1 MNLSGRGQK
10 RPDELYDS
18 LVNHPDLLICRWLE
32 DTTLTFVN
40 DAYAKLYGYK
50 KEDLLGRKW
59 IGFLSDHI
67 STEVQQDIRFS
78 KEEGGV
84 IQREDPQKASDGTI
98 HWLRWYNQPIFDES
112 GEIVEFQS
120 VAIDVT
126 SQKEA
131 QEKLRTKNKEVN
143 LILDNIE
150 ELIAFHNPDMSLLWV
165 NRAYAKAIN
174 KTKEE
179 LRGKMCYEVWYGL
192 SKPCDNCPV
201 KRAIEEKRVI
211 SEEITVNGRIWQ
223 IKTYPV
229 FNSSGELL
237 GVVDLSFD
245 STDERMLTAQL
256 RESEERFRRLVESTD
271 DIVFELDVEGK
282 LTAIHGRW
290 LERIDFDSKHILGK
304 TAAEILPPEE
314 AAIHIEK
321 AARAAQGVSTGYEWS
336 LKGPDTEQVYS
347 ILLSPIAEEGS
358 VTGVVGIGR
367 EITKLKETQRAL
379 VETRDQLILSMSRLL
394 RIKDPY
400 TAYHQERVEKL
411 ASLIAKKIELSAKR
425 RRTVRFAS
433 LLHDIG
439 KIAIPADIL
448 NKPGKLNPI
457 ELGLIRQHPRSGY
470 EILKDIDFG
479 TPVAETVIQHHERLD
494 GSGYP
499 SGLSGEEIFLEA
511 KIIAVADVVEAISSH
526 RPYRAALGIDEAVAE
541 IKSKSGILYDEN
553 VVRSCLEILE
563 SGFSFEL

>member
-1 MNLSGRGQK
+1 MSLSERSQK

-40 DAYAKLYGYK
+40 DAYAKFYGYK
-50 KEDLLGRKW
+50 KEDLLGSKW

-67 STEVQQDIRFS
+67 STEVQKDIRLS
-78 KEEGGV
+78 REEGGV

-131 QEKLRTKNKEVN
+131 QEKLRTKSKEMN

-165 NRAYAKAIN
+165 NRAYARAIN

-179 LRGKMCYEVWYGL
+179 LRGKMCYEAWYGL
-192 SKPCDNCPV
+192 PKPCDDCPV
-201 KRAIEEKRVI
+201 KRAIEERRVI
-211 SEEITVNGRIWQ
+211 AEEVTVNGRIWQ
-223 IKTYPV
+223 IKAYPV
-229 FNSSGELL
+229 FNSSGELV

-245 STDERMLTAQL
+245 STDERMLTARL
-256 RESEERFRRLVESTD
+256 RESEERFRKLVESTD
-271 DIVFELDVEGK
+271 DIVFELDVEGG
-282 LTAIHGRW
+282 LTSIFGKWSEKAA
-290 LERIDFDSKHILGK
+290 FVSKDLLGK
-304 TAAEILPPEE
+304 TADEILSPEE
-314 AAIHIEK
+314 AAVHIEQ
-321 AARAAQGVSTGYEWS
+321 AARAAKGASTSYEWS
-336 LKGPDTEQVYS
+336 FNGVDSEHVYN
-347 ILLSPIAEEGS
+347 ILLSPISEEGS

-367 EITKLKETQRAL
+367 EITKLKETERAL

-411 ASLIAKKIELSAKR
+411 ASLIAKRMGLSDER
-425 RRTVRFAS
+425 LRTVKFAS

-479 TPVAETVIQHHERLD
+479 IPVSETVLQHHERLD

-499 SGLSGEEIFLEA
+499 GGLRREEISFEA
-511 KIIAVADVVEAISSH
+511 MIIAVADVVEAISSH
-526 RPYRAALGIDEAVAE
+526 RPYRAALGIDEAVSE
-541 IKSKSGILYDEN
+541 IKTKSGILYDED
-553 VVRSCLEILE
+553 VVKVCLEILE
-563 SGFSFEL
+563 SGFSF

>member
-1 MNLSGRGQK
+1 MSLSERSQK

-40 DAYAKLYGYK
+40 DAYAKFYGYK
-50 KEDLLGRKW
+50 KEDLLGSKW

-67 STEVQQDIRFS
+67 STEVQKDIRLS
-78 KEEGGV
+78 REEGGV

-131 QEKLRTKNKEVN
+131 QEKLRTKSKEMN

-165 NRAYAKAIN
+165 NRAYARAIN

-179 LRGKMCYEVWYGL
+179 LRGKMCYEAWYGL
-192 SKPCDNCPV
+192 PKPCDDCPV
-201 KRAIEEKRVI
+201 KRAIEERRVI
-211 SEEITVNGRIWQ
+211 AEEVTVNGRIWQ
-223 IKTYPV
+223 IKAYPV
-229 FNSSGELL
+229 FNSSGELV

-245 STDERMLTAQL
+245 STDERMLTARL
-256 RESEERFRRLVESTD
+256 RESEERFRKLVESTD
-271 DIVFELDVEGK
+271 DIVFELDVEGR
-282 LTAIHGRW
+282 LTSIFGKWSEKAA
-290 LERIDFDSKHILGK
+290 FVSKDLLGK
-304 TAAEILPPEE
+304 TADEILSPEE
-314 AAIHIEK
+314 AAVHIEQ
-321 AARAAQGVSTGYEWS
+321 AARAAKGASTSYEWS
-336 LKGPDTEQVYS
+336 FNGVDSEHVYN
-347 ILLSPIAEEGS
+347 ILLSPISEEGS

-367 EITKLKETQRAL
+367 EITKLKETERAL

-411 ASLIAKKIELSAKR
+411 ASLIAKRMGLSDER
-425 RRTVRFAS
+425 LRTVKFAS

-479 TPVAETVIQHHERLD
+479 IPVSETVLQHHERLD

-499 SGLSGEEIFLEA
+499 GGLRREEISFEA
-511 KIIAVADVVEAISSH
+511 MIIAVADVVEAISSH
-526 RPYRAALGIDEAVAE
+526 RPYRAALGIDEAVSE
-541 IKSKSGILYDEN
+541 IKTKSGILYDED
-553 VVRSCLEILE
+553 VVKVCLEILQ
-563 SGFSFEL
+563 SGFSF

>member
-10 RPDELYDS
+10 RPYELYDS

-67 STEVQQDIRFS
+67 SAEVKQDIRLS
-78 KEEGGV
+78 REMGSV

-131 QEKLRTKNKEVN
+131 QEKLRTKSKEMN

-165 NRAYAKAIN
+165 NRAYARAIN

-179 LRGKMCYEVWYGL
+179 LRGKMCYEAWYGL
-192 SKPCDNCPV
+192 PKPCDDCPV
-201 KRAIEEKRVI
+201 KRAIEGRRVI
-211 SEEITVNGRIWQ
+211 AEEVTVNGRIWQ
-223 IKTYPV
+223 IKAYPV
-229 FNSSGELL
+229 FNSSGELV

-245 STDERMLTAQL
+245 STDERMLTARL

-282 LTAIHGRW
+282 LTAIYGSW
-290 LERIDFDSKHILGK
+290 LKSIDFDSKEILGK
-304 TAAEILPPEE
+304 TADEILPPEE
-314 AAIHIEK
+314 AVVHIEQ
-321 AARAAQGVSTGYEWS
+321 AARAVKGVSTAYEWS
-336 LKGPDTEQVYS
+336 FNGVDSERVYS
-347 ILLSPIAEEGS
+347 ILLSPISEDGS

-367 EITKLKETQRAL
+367 EITKLKETERAL

-411 ASLIAKKIELSAKR
+411 ASLIAKRMGLSDER
-425 RRTVRFAS
+425 LRTVKFAS

-479 TPVAETVIQHHERLD
+479 IPVSETVLQHHERLD

-499 SGLSGEEIFLEA
+499 GGLRREEISFEA
-511 KIIAVADVVEAISSH
+511 MIIAVADVVEAISSH
-526 RPYRAALGIDEAVAE
+526 RPYRAALGIDEAVSE
-541 IKSKSGILYDEN
+541 IKTKSGILYDED
-553 VVRSCLEILE
+553 VVKVCLEILE
-563 SGFSFEL
+563 SGFSF

>member
-1 MNLSGRGQK
+1 MSLSERSQK

-40 DAYAKLYGYK
+40 DAYAKFYGYK
-50 KEDLLGRKW
+50 KEDLLGSKW

-67 STEVQQDIRFS
+67 STEVQKDIRLS
-78 KEEGGV
+78 REEGGV

-131 QEKLRTKNKEVN
+131 QEKLRTKSKEMN

-165 NRAYAKAIN
+165 NRAYTRAIN
-174 KTKEE
+174 KAKEE
-179 LRGKMCYEVWYGL
+179 LRGKMCYEAWYGL
-192 SKPCDNCPV
+192 PKPCDYCPV
-201 KRAIEEKRVI
+201 KRAIEERRVI
-211 SEEITVNGRIWQ
+211 AEEVTVNGRIWQ
-223 IKTYPV
+223 IKAYPV
-229 FNSSGELL
+229 FNSSGEFV

-245 STDERMLTAQL
+245 STEERQLTARL

-271 DIVFELDVEGK
+271 DIVFELDVEGR
-282 LTAIHGRW
+282 LTAIFGRW
-290 LERIDFDSKHILGK
+290 LERVDFDSKEIRGK

-321 AARAAQGVSTGYEWS
+321 TALAAKGVSTGYEWS
-336 LKGPDTEQVYS
+336 LKGVDTERVYS
-347 ILLSPIAEEGS
+347 ILLSPISEDGN
-358 VTGVVGIGR
+358 VTGMVGIGR
-367 EITKLKETQRAL
+367 EITKLKETERAL

-411 ASLIAKKIELSAKR
+411 ASHIAEKIELSSKR
-425 RRTVRFAS
+425 RRTVKFAS

-448 NKPGKLNPI
+448 NKP
-457 ELGLIRQHPRSGY
+457 
-470 EILKDIDFG
+470 EIG
-479 TPVAETVIQHHERLD
+479 RASCRER
-494 GSGYP
+494 
-499 SGLSGEEIFLEA
+499 
-511 KIIAVADVVEAISSH
+511 V
-526 RPYRAALGIDEAVAE
+526 
-541 IKSKSGILYDEN
+541 
-553 VVRSCLEILE
+553 
-563 SGFSFEL
+563 